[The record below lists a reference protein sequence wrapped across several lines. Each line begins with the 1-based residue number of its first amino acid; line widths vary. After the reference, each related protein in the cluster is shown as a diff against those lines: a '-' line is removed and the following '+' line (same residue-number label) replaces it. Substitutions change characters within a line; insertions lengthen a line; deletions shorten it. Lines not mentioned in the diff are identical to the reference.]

1 MSVASFIPQIWNADM
16 LLQFREAT
24 VATGLV
30 NREYE
35 GDATKGNTVKVTSA
49 AAVSVFD
56 YSIGEGNGGTSGTPL
71 PRTTAAEAVSSTTV
85 DLLIDQEKNFDFKV
99 DDIDRAQAAGSMSV
113 YTVSAGQGLAED
125 ADKFILASAVTS
137 AGTSITGDGAAT
149 PVALTT
155 PDEFLNVLRDLRKAL
170 NKAHVPQGNRVAV
183 VNAEFEAVLLDASSK
198 LTQVDKSGSAAGL
211 RNAYLG
217 NLLGFEIYTSENLPE
232 VNKPQVAAWYR
243 PALAFVSQIEET
255 EAMRAQ
261 DSFADRLRG
270 LHVYGGKAIRPT
282 GIAAWTNA

>member
-35 GDATKGNTVKVTSA
+35 GNATKGNTVKVTSA
-49 AAVSVFD
+49 GAVAIKDYAAA
-56 YSIGEGNGGTSGTPL
+56 G
-71 PRTTAAEAVSSTTV
+71 RTTSADAVTATTQ

-99 DDIDRAQAAGSMSV
+99 DDIDRAQAAGSMGV
-113 YTVSAGQGLAED
+113 YTTSAGQGLAED

-137 AGTSITGDGAAT
+137 AGTTLTGDSAAT
-149 PVALTT
+149 PAAITT
-155 PDEFLNVLRDLRKAL
+155 PSAALNVLRDLRKAL
-170 NKAHVPQGNRVAV
+170 NKAKVPQGMRVAV
-183 VNAEFEAVLLDASSK
+183 VNAEYEAMLLDAESK
-198 LTQVDKSGSAAGL
+198 LTQVDKSGDPRGL
-211 RNAYLG
+211 REAYLG
-217 NLLGFEIYTSENLPE
+217 NLLGFQIYTSENLPE
-232 VNKPQVAAWYR
+232 TNLAQVAAWYV
-243 PALAFVSQIEET
+243 PSLAFVSQIEET

-282 GIAAWTNA
+282 GIAAWTNV